1 MPEPADKTPVPNDV
15 APKIT
20 ALVDVAAVAT
30 TATDSIVDTA
40 VAVITAP
47 DSIADTAAAVI
58 AAPDNAI
65 LKNKYAHDA
74 PQIKLAAP
82 RRIEP

>member
-1 MPEPADKTPVPNDV
+1 MPEPADKTPVPIDV

-20 ALVDVAAVAT
+20 ALADVAAVAT
-30 TATDSIVDTA
+30 TATDSIV
-40 VAVITAP
+40 
-47 DSIADTAAAVI
+47 DTAAAVI